1 MVKRNWKNKCRKSF
15 AAILTAAMLVNSVSS
30 VSAAGIAI
38 EDTEALSESVEV
50 LSDDSAEMQ
59 NASENGAVDVQTA
72 DSEEQTGEQETEET
86 DVSFEQ
92 TKTVDGIQVS
102 VSAEAG
108 VFPEGASLQVQK
120 VTDTDVLDTF
130 EEAVGEQDDSQD
142 ALVRK
147 IARELKELSIEG
159 VETPQVA
166 GNDLTVFDITIHD
179 ANGEEIQPDTEKGET
194 KVSFSNIET
203 GDETEEIQLF
213 HADDELK
220 QVEELAA
227 KSDVKAG
234 TAEAVTEHFSYYCYC
249 LSTLTNAQL
258 SMTRL
263 GSQNGGYTLSSG
275 VYYLTANETFNGNYS
290 GSYGTSGLTISGTVY
305 LYIPEGKTLTAIG
318 GSGYGTTG
326 GGAGICVP
334 SGSNLI
340 LFGGGTVNATGGN
353 AANGSTGGTGGN
365 SVHTGGGGSDR
376 DYYAGAGGTGGK
388 GGGGAGAGIGT
399 SGGPGGSGYGSGGSE
414 GPWADQDEC
423 ADGVNG
429 SNGASGYDAAAM
441 GTLY

>member
-166 GNDLTVFDITIHD
+166 AGNDLTVFDITIHD
-179 ANGEEIQPDTEKGET
+179 SNGEEIQPDTNKGET

-203 GDETEEIQLF
+203 GDETEEIQVF

-234 TAEAVTEHFSYYCYC
+234 MAEAVTEHFSYYC

-275 VYYLTANETFNGNYS
+275 VYYLTANETFNGSYDYS
-290 GSYGTSGLTISGTVY
+290 GFYGRSGLTISGTVY

-318 GSGYGTTG
+318 GSGSGTTG
-326 GGAGICVP
+326 GGAGIYVP

-340 LFGGGTVNATGGN
+340 LFGGGTVNATGGKLMYFSPR
-353 AANGSTGGTGGN
+353 ST
-365 SVHTGGGGSDR
+365 
-376 DYYAGAGGTGGK
+376 
-388 GGGGAGAGIGT
+388 
-399 SGGPGGSGYGSGGSE
+399 
-414 GPWADQDEC
+414 Q
-423 ADGVNG
+423 
-429 SNGASGYDAAAM
+429 
-441 GTLY
+441 